1 VLRRPFGEFVIEP
14 WAVGAAVG
22 HADQR
27 EPAHHGEVDS
37 YGWTNH
43 TQKGA
48 SVKIFISSDMEGTAG
63 VVAWDQCRPGQQD
76 YEHYRG
82 LLQDEVNAA
91 IDGADQAGGPH
102 EFLVN
107 DSHGKMANL
116 RPERLSGEAAYLSGR
131 HKPLYMM
138 QGLDESF
145 DAIFFVSY
153 HGSASAGPATLS
165 HTYNPA
171 AIAEVRLNGTLA
183 GESGINSLVAL
194 GHGVPVV
201 LVTGDQT
208 TASELRPFWP
218 QAHAAVVK
226 HSVSRFAAESLHPAR
241 ATRLIAQTAR
251 EAVEALRDS
260 GRKPTAR
267 IELPATLTVRL
278 RNPDL
283 AEMATWLE
291 RVEPDKNDPTVV
303 HLVDDDPIRL
313 YRTFVTL
320 VMLTRGIAE

>member
-1 VLRRPFGEFVIEP
+1 M
-14 WAVGAAVG
+14 
-22 HADQR
+22 
-27 EPAHHGEVDS
+27 
-37 YGWTNH
+37 
-43 TQKGA
+43 
-48 SVKIFISSDMEGTAG
+48 KIFISSDMEGTAG
-63 VVAWDQCRPGQQD
+63 VVDWEQCRPGQHD
-76 YEHYRG
+76 YEHYRV
-82 LLQDEVNAA
+82 LLQNEVNAA
-91 IDGADQAGGPH
+91 IDGANAAGGPH

-107 DSHGKMANL
+107 DSHGRMANL
-116 RPERLSGEAAYLSGR
+116 RPELLHGGAAYLSGR

-138 QGLDESF
+138 QGLDDSF
-145 DAIFFVSY
+145 DAVFFVSY

-171 AIAEVRLNGTLA
+171 AIAEVRLNGVLA
-183 GESGINSLVAL
+183 AESGINSLVAT

-208 TASELRPFWP
+208 TAAELRPFWP
-218 QAHAAVVK
+218 DAHAAVVK
-226 HSVSRFAAESLHPAR
+226 QSISRFAAESLHPSR
-241 ATRLIAQTAR
+241 AIQLIEQTAR
-251 EAVEALRDS
+251 DAVATLGQAD
-260 GRKPTAR
+260 RKPTAR

-291 RVEPDKNDPTVV
+291 RVAPDRDDATVV
-303 HLVDDDPIRL
+303 HLVDDDPVRL

>member
-1 VLRRPFGEFVIEP
+1 
-14 WAVGAAVG
+14 
-22 HADQR
+22 
-27 EPAHHGEVDS
+27 
-37 YGWTNH
+37 
-43 TQKGA
+43 
-48 SVKIFISSDMEGTAG
+48 VKIFISSDMEGTAG
-63 VVAWDQCRPGQQD
+63 VVAWEQCRPGQQD

-82 LLQDEVNAA
+82 LLQDEVNAV
-91 IDGADQAGGPH
+91 IDGANQAGGPH

-107 DSHGKMANL
+107 DSHGQMANL
-116 RPERLSGEAAYLSGR
+116 RPERLNGEAAYLSGR

-208 TASELRPFWP
+208 TASELRPYWP

-260 GRKPTAR
+260 GTKPTAR

-291 RVEPDKNDPTVV
+291 RVEPDANDPTVIQ
-303 HLVDDDPIRL
+303 LVDDDPIRL

-320 VMLTRGIAE
+320 VLLTRGIAE

>member
-1 VLRRPFGEFVIEP
+1 
-14 WAVGAAVG
+14 
-22 HADQR
+22 
-27 EPAHHGEVDS
+27 
-37 YGWTNH
+37 
-43 TQKGA
+43 
-48 SVKIFISSDMEGTAG
+48 VKIFISSDMEGTAG
-63 VVAWDQCRPGQQD
+63 VVSWEQCRPGQQD

-82 LLQDEVNAA
+82 LLLDEVNAA
-91 IDGADQAGGPH
+91 IDGANQAGGPH

-107 DSHGKMANL
+107 DSHGQMANL
-116 RPERLSGEAAYLSGR
+116 HPERLSGEAGYLSGR

-145 DAIFFVSY
+145 DAIFFLSY

-194 GHGVPVV
+194 GHAVPVV

-218 QAHAAVVK
+218 EARAAVVK

-251 EAVEALRDS
+251 EAVEALAGS
-260 GRKPTAR
+260 GSRPTAR

-283 AEMATWLE
+283 AEMGSWLE
-291 RVEPDKNDPTVV
+291 RVEPDENDPTVL

-313 YRTFVTL
+313 YRTFITL

>member
-1 VLRRPFGEFVIEP
+1 
-14 WAVGAAVG
+14 
-22 HADQR
+22 
-27 EPAHHGEVDS
+27 
-37 YGWTNH
+37 
-43 TQKGA
+43 
-48 SVKIFISSDMEGTAG
+48 VKIFISSDMEGTAG
-63 VVAWDQCRPGQQD
+63 VVDWDQCRPGHHD
-76 YEHYRG
+76 YERYRV

-91 IDGADQAGGPH
+91 IDGVEAAGGGPH

-107 DSHGKMANL
+107 DSHGRMANL
-116 RPERLSGEAAYLSGR
+116 RPERLNGEAAYLSGR

-138 QGLDESF
+138 QGLDDSF
-145 DAIFFVSY
+145 DAVFFVSY

-171 AIAEVRLNGTLA
+171 AIAEVRLNGVLA
-183 GESGINSLVAL
+183 GESGINSLVAV

-218 QAHAAVVK
+218 DARAAVVK
-226 HSVSRFAAESLHPAR
+226 QSISRFAAESLHPTR
-241 ATRLIAQTAR
+241 ANSLIKQTAR
-251 EAVEALRDS
+251 EAVEALLASRD
-260 GRKPTAR
+260 RPTPR
-267 IELPATLTVRL
+267 IDLPATLTVRL

-291 RVEPDKNDPTVV
+291 RVEPDRSDPTVV
-303 HLVDDDPIRL
+303 QLVDDDPIRL

>member
-1 VLRRPFGEFVIEP
+1 MSSACRKIAKSGGCSEL
-14 WAVGAAVG
+14 AC
-22 HADQR
+22 
-27 EPAHHGEVDS
+27 HHGR
-37 YGWTNH
+37 
-43 TQKGA
+43 
-48 SVKIFISSDMEGTAG
+48 VKIFISSDMEGTAG
-63 VVAWDQCRPGQQD
+63 VVDWDQCRPGQQD
-76 YEHYRG
+76 YELFRG

-91 IDGADQAGGPH
+91 IDGANRAGGPH

-116 RPERLSGEAAYLSGR
+116 HPARLSGQASYLSGR

-138 QGLDESF
+138 QGLDDSF

-171 AIAEVRLNGTLA
+171 AIAEVRLNGVLA

-194 GHGVPVV
+194 GHRVPVL

-208 TASELRPFWP
+208 TAAELEPYWP
-218 QAHAAVVK
+218 QARAAVVK
-226 HSVSRFAAESLHPAR
+226 QSVSRFAAQSLHPTE
-241 ATRLIAQTAR
+241 ATRLIAERAKQ
-251 EAVEALRDS
+251 AVGALLDS
-260 GRKPTAR
+260 GRAPVAQ
-267 IELPATLTVRL
+267 IDLPATLTVRL

-283 AEMATWLE
+283 AAMATWLE
-291 RVEPDKNDPTVV
+291 RVEPDPHDPTVV
-303 HLVDDDPIRL
+303 RLVDDDPIRL
-313 YRTFVTL
+313 YRSFVTL